1 MYAVTA
7 VTGQVG
13 GVVARTLL
21 ADGKK
26 VRAIVRNAEKGK
38 AWAAQGCDVALAE
51 MDDTAALQK
60 AFTDAEAV
68 FILLPPTFDPSP
80 DFAEARR
87 TIASIRTALEAAKPA
102 RVVCLSSIG
111 ANATQPNLLNQLGM
125 LEKELR
131 TLSMP
136 VAFLRPGWFM
146 ENAAWDVASAR
157 ETGVI
162 HTFLQPLDK
171 PVPMVATADVGR
183 VAAEMLQ
190 QTWDGVRIVDLEG
203 PWRITPN
210 EIGATFSKLLGKP
223 VRMEVVPRDT
233 WHDLFTSQGMKNP
246 LPRIQ
251 MIDGFNE
258 GWIEFETGAAG
269 SRKGATTLATV
280 YQNLIEKTVRS
291 RTS

>member
-1 MYAVTA
+1 MYAITA

-21 ADGKK
+21 ADGKE

-38 AWAAQGCDVALAE
+38 AWAAQGCEVALAE
-51 MDDTAALQK
+51 MDDTVALQK
-60 AFTDAEAV
+60 AFTSVEAV

-87 TIASIRTALEAAKPA
+87 TIASIRNALEAARPA
-102 RVVCLSSIG
+102 RVVCLSTIG

-131 TLSMP
+131 TLPMP
-136 VAFLRPGWFM
+136 VTFLRPGWFM

-183 VAAEMLQ
+183 VAAELLQ
-190 QTWDGVRIVDLEG
+190 QAGEGVRIVDLEG
-203 PWRITPN
+203 PWRVTPN

-223 VRMEVVPRDT
+223 VRMEIVPRET
-233 WHDLFTSQGMKNP
+233 WQGLFESQGMKNP
-246 LPRIQ
+246 TPRIQ

-258 GWIEFETGAAG
+258 GWIEFESGQAG
-269 SRKGATTLATV
+269 SRKGTTSLATV
-280 YQNLIEKTVRS
+280 YQNLIEKGN
-291 RTS
+291 